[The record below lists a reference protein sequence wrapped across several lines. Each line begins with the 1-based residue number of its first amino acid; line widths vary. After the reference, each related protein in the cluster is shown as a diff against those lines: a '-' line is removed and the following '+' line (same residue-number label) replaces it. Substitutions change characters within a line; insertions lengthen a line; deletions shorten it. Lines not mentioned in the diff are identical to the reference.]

1 MGVRSHN
8 FILIGCNIGSEYY
21 NDEEWEKED
30 SLYTKYDFNRKS
42 KSGDIVI
49 LDDVY
54 SQKYFIVGEIIQ
66 IDYDCEGSGLE
77 MTVIDESTEQF
88 KKAAQRVKSFI
99 LDTYNL
105 DVEPKYIV
113 LTHHT

>member
-8 FILIGCNIGSEYY
+8 FLLIGCNIGSEYY
-21 NDEEWEKED
+21 NDEEWGKED
-30 SLYTKYDFNRKS
+30 SLYKKYDFNRKS

-49 LDDVY
+49 LDDC
-54 SQKYFIVGEIIQ
+54 SAKYFIVGEIVQ
-66 IDYDCEGSGLE
+66 IDYVCEGSGLE

-88 KKAAQRVKSFI
+88 KRAAQRVKSFI

-105 DVEPKYIV
+105 EVKPKYIV

>member
-8 FILIGCNIGSEYY
+8 FLLIGCNIGPEYY
-21 NDEEWEKED
+21 SDEEWGKED
-30 SLYTKYDFNRKS
+30 SLYKKYDFNRKS

-49 LDDVY
+49 LDDGCE
-54 SQKYFIVGEIIQ
+54 KYFIIGEIVQ
-66 IDYDCEGSGLE
+66 IDYDCEGTGLE
-77 MTVIDESTEQF
+77 MTVIDESTEKF
-88 KKAAQRVKSFI
+88 KNAAQRVKSFI
-99 LDTYNL
+99 QDTYNL